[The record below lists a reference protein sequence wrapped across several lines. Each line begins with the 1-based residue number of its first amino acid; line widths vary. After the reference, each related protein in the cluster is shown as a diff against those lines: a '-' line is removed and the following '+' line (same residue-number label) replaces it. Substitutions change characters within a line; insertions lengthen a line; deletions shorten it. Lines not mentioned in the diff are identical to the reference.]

1 MSSQIKRSPYQL
13 SFRTLNG
20 TKKCSAKFKDLRDLS
35 SLLDTNFMT
44 DVTLSA
50 SGSYFSA
57 HRLILATATPY
68 FECLFFS
75 DFKKPDAIFVLHEV
89 SLQTLQLFIDLI
101 YGREVLLTDWKMT
114 FDLFDFF
121 ERVLLPW
128 EKDSAVIQMYVPPEE
143 YLEYIQRLDR
153 LYNSEIPISV
163 IQGTVKFVTSRV
175 NLTGLSKE
183 FLDLINTSY

>member
-1 MSSQIKRSPYQL
+1 MYSQIKRSPYQL
-13 SFRTLNG
+13 SFRALNG
-20 TKKCSAKFKDLRDLS
+20 SKKCSVKFKDLRDLS

-44 DVTLSA
+44 DVILSA

-57 HRLILATATPY
+57 HKLILAAATPY
-68 FECLFFS
+68 FERLFFS
-75 DFKKPDAIFVLHEV
+75 DFKKPETIFVLNEV
-89 SLQTLQLFIDLI
+89 SLPTLQLFIDLI
-101 YGREVLLTDWKMT
+101 YGREILLTDWKMA

-128 EKDSAVIQMYVPPEE
+128 ERDLAVTQIYVPPEE

-153 LYNSEIPISV
+153 LYNGEIPISV
-163 IQGTVKFVTSRV
+163 IQATAKFVTSRT

-183 FLDLINTSY
+183 FLDLIM